1 MIKIEIR
8 RLPMKRRIS
17 LLGVFGLLVSMAILA
32 TSCSASKVQ
41 LDEKSLEAKAKTIH
55 SRILSVDTHCDTPS
69 RMTTG
74 TYDVGERHDPAKTGN
89 YKIDLP
95 RMVEGRL
102 DALFFGVFVG
112 QGALTPEAYQKAKE
126 RALQELDAIDKM
138 CQKYPNLVGPATT
151 PADAYRLKK
160 EGRRIAFIGME
171 NGYPIGRDLSLLKAF
186 YDRGVRYVTLCHSA
200 DNDIC
205 DSSTGNPEDR
215 GLSDFGRQVVAECN
229 RLGIMVDVSHM
240 SDKSFADVV
249 RATKAPIFASHSCCR
264 ALCDSPRNL
273 TDDML
278 RALAKNGGVL
288 QMCILS
294 GYLKAPRPNPEREKA
309 LKELEAKY
317 GPRRNLRNVQDEAL
331 RKKAMQE
338 YQELMQKFPPDPQDR
353 ATVKDVV
360 DHIDHVVKVV
370 GIDYVGIG
378 TDFDGGGGVI
388 GCDDVSEMFHL
399 TMELLRRGYSE
410 KEIRKIW
417 GGNIMRALQEVIDV
431 SNKAEVV
438 K

>member
-1 MIKIEIR
+1 MIKEKTR
-8 RLPMKRRIS
+8 RLFMKRAIS
-17 LLGVFGLLVSMAILA
+17 LASGLWLLVSMALLT
-32 TSCSASKVQ
+32 TSCSASKIQ
-41 LDEKSLEAKAKTIH
+41 LDEKSLEAEAKAIH
-55 SRILSVDTHCDTPS
+55 NRILSVDTHCDTPS
-69 RMTTG
+69 RMTRSNW
-74 TYDVGERHDPAKTGN
+74 DIGERHEPGKQDSG
-89 YKIDLP
+89 KIDLP
-95 RMVEGRL
+95 RMAEGRL

-112 QGALTPEAYQKAKE
+112 QGALTPEGYQKARE
-126 RALQELDAIDKM
+126 RALQELDALDKM

-160 EGRRIAFIGME
+160 EGQRSAFIGME
-171 NGYPIGRDLSLLKAF
+171 NGYPIGRDLSLLKTF

-205 DSSTGNPEDR
+205 DSSTDRGKPEDR

-229 RLGIMVDVSHM
+229 RLGIMVDVSHV
-240 SDKSFADVV
+240 SDKSFADVI

-264 ALCDSPRNL
+264 AVCDSPRNL

-294 GYLKAPRPNPEREKA
+294 SYLRPPQPNPEREKA

-317 GPRRNLRNVQDEAL
+317 GTRRNLQNVQDEEL

-338 YQELMQKFPPDPQDR
+338 YRDVQQKYPQDR
-353 ATVKDVV
+353 ATVKDIV

-388 GCDDVSEMFHL
+388 GCDDVSEMFHV

-417 GGNIMRALQEVIDV
+417 GGNIMRVLEKVI
-431 SNKAEVV
+431 KAS
-438 K
+438 KNSIL

>member
-8 RLPMKRRIS
+8 RLSMKRKIS
-17 LLGVFGLLVSMAILA
+17 LVSGFGPLLSMAVLM
-32 TSCSASKVQ
+32 TSCSAPNVR
-41 LDEKSLEAKAKTIH
+41 LDEKSLEAKAKAIH

-69 RMTTG
+69 VMTRSSWDIG
-74 TYDVGERHDPAKTGN
+74 DRHEPGKQGSG
-89 YKIDLP
+89 KIDLP
-95 RMVEGRL
+95 RMVEGKL

-112 QGALTPEAYQKAKE
+112 QGALTPEGYQRAKE
-126 RALQELDAIDKM
+126 RALQELDAVDKM
-138 CQKYPNLVGPATT
+138 CQKYPSLVGPATT
-151 PADAYRLKK
+151 PADAYRLKR
-160 EGRRIAFIGME
+160 EGKRIAFIGME

-186 YDRGVRYVTLCHSA
+186 FDRGVRYVTLCHSA

-205 DSSTGNPEDR
+205 DSSTDRSNPEDR
-215 GLSDFGRQVVAECN
+215 GLSDFGRKVVAECN

-240 SDKSFADVV
+240 SDKSFADVI
-249 RATKAPIFASHSCCR
+249 RATKAPIIASHSCCR

-294 GYLKAPRPNPEREKA
+294 SYLKAPRPNPEREKA

-317 GPRRNLRNVQDEAL
+317 GPRRSLQNVQDETL

-338 YQELMQKFPPDPQDR
+338 YQDILQKYPQDR
-353 ATVKDVV
+353 ATVKDIV

-388 GCDDVSEMFHL
+388 GCDDVSEMFHI

-410 KEIRKIW
+410 KEIQKIW
-417 GGNIMRALQEVIDV
+417 GGNIMRVLQKVIDV
-431 SNKAEVV
+431 SK
-438 K
+438 KSKL